1 MVGVNVVHRKRVS
14 WYLAVVMRGGDDVFQ
29 RYGVY
34 PHGRLR
40 QPDLVSQVQAVIT
53 DEVLRQFVHRHVRPF
68 VVLLYEL
75 RHVFADGQVLL
86 VRAFGTVLAHPF
98 GERLV
103 LLVKSTQQ
111 CFVLRAD
118 ALIGIAHHLSRDKRL
133 TVGKPLVVL
142 RYLRL
147 DVVKG
152 VVYRH
157 RLTAFAFRPVAFG
170 IPKFL
175 RDALLATEL
184 CDSPVDC
191 NPSHDRDNSVL
202 FLASVYIEDCLE
214 SAPHNH
220 SFCLVQN

>member
-1 MVGVNVVHRKRVS
+1 VR
-14 WYLAVVMRGGDDVFQ
+14 RGDNMFQ

-40 QPDLVSQVQAVIT
+40 QPDLVSQVQAVVT
-53 DEVLRQFVHRHVRPF
+53 DEVLRQFVHRHVRPL
-68 VVLLYEL
+68 VVPLDEL

-86 VRAFGTVLAHPF
+86 VRALGAVFAHPF

-103 LLVKSTQQ
+103 LLVKGTQQ

-118 ALIGIAHHLSRDKRL
+118 ALVGVTYHFSRDKRL

-152 VVYRH
+152 IVHRH
-157 RLTAFAFRPVAFG
+157 RLTALAFRPVAFG
-170 IPKFL
+170 IPQILGDTLF
-175 RDALLATEL
+175 ATEL

-191 NPSHDRDNSVL
+191 NPSHDGDNSVL
-202 FLASVYIEDCLE
+202 LLASVYIEDRLE